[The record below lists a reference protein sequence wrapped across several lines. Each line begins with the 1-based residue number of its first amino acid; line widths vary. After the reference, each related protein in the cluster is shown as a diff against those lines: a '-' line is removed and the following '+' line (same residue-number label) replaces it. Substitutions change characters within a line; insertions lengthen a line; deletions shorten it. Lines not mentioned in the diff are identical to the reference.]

1 MGLREVP
8 AFLQKSVNFH
18 IMKLL
23 LSLIFLTLLVAVY
36 CSDEESQVAP
46 DDEAAEYHHRRHH
59 HGHYPHVRR
68 WPARRWG
75 YPLYGSE
82 DDVGAVEDQGEDA
95 EEVAADGEEEEEVDS
110 AGQDEDE
117 VSEYGVVA
125 RKIHRCEAR
134 RRLGLPCRSH
144 HVYPRTHYPHHRG

>member
-1 MGLREVP
+1 M
-8 AFLQKSVNFH
+8 
-18 IMKLL
+18 MKLL
-23 LSLIFLTLLVAVY
+23 LSLIFFALLVAVY
-36 CSDEESQVAP
+36 CSGEESQVAP

-59 HGHYPHVRR
+59 HGHYPQVGR

-75 YPLYGSE
+75 YSSYESE
-82 DDVGAVEDQGEDA
+82 DDVGVVEDQGQGAD
-95 EEVAADGEEEEEVDS
+95 EEVAAGGQDEEEVDS

-144 HVYPRTHYPHHRG
+144 HVHPRTHYPHHRG